1 MTPPQDPA
9 PASATPAPGAPATP
23 TTDATPSSSGMFS
36 RTDAANDGSFAP
48 QDWALFL
55 GISLIWGASFLLM
68 AEALEALTPGMV
80 TLGRVGFGAVT
91 LGVLRLLLHRGE
103 RIAPEDRWRVV
114 ALAVLWVALPFSLIP
129 LAQQWIN
136 SAVAGLLN
144 GATPVLVT
152 VVSVVLVRNAP
163 RPLQVVGLIVGFV
176 GIVLVSLGS
185 AAEGSSQAQGVV
197 LVLAAT
203 VCYGF
208 AINMAPPLQAK
219 YGAVVLM
226 SSVLAVATALVIP
239 TALINLG
246 DNRVEPVPTL
256 AVFAVGALGTGAAYW
271 IFSTLV
277 GRVGSIR
284 ASFIT
289 YLIPVVSLL
298 LGIWLRDDE
307 VTRLALIGAPI
318 TIAGAVLASRRS

>member
-9 PASATPAPGAPATP
+9 PTSSSPGADRAST
-23 TTDATPSSSGMFS
+23 AMFT
-36 RTDAANDGSFAP
+36 RTDAANEGSFAP
-48 QDWALFL
+48 QDWGLFL

-80 TLGRVGFGAVT
+80 TLGRVGFGALI

-103 RIAPEDRWRVV
+103 RIAAEDRFQVV

-152 VVSVVLVRNAP
+152 VVSVVLVRTAP

-185 AAEGSSQAQGVV
+185 AAEGSSQAQGVL

-208 AINMAPPLQAK
+208 AINIAPPLQAK

-226 SSVLAVATALVIP
+226 SSVLAVATILVTP

-246 DNRVEPVPTL
+246 DNRLEVLPTL
-256 AVFAVGALGTGAAYW
+256 AVFAVGAVGTGAAYW

-298 LGIWLRDDE
+298 LGIWLRNDE
-307 VTRLALIGAPI
+307 VTSLALIGAPI
-318 TIAGAVLASRRS
+318 TIVGAVLASRRG

>member
-1 MTPPQDPA
+1 MTA
-9 PASATPAPGAPATP
+9 PAQGRASANL
-23 TTDATPSSSGMFS
+23 FS
-36 RTDAANDGSFAP
+36 RTTATNEGSFAP

-80 TLGRVGFGAVT
+80 TLGRVGSGALT
-91 LGVLRLLLHRGE
+91 LGVLRLLLHRGA
-103 RIAPEDRWRVV
+103 RIAAEDRPRVL
-114 ALAVLWVALPFSLIP
+114 ALAVLWVAVPFSLIP
-129 LAQQWIN
+129 LAQQWVN

-144 GATPVLVT
+144 GATPVLVA
-152 VVSVVLVRNAP
+152 VVSVVLVRTIP
-163 RPLQVVGLIVGFV
+163 RPIQVLGLIVGFS

-185 AAEGSSQAQGVV
+185 AAEGSSQARGVF

-208 AINMAPPLQAK
+208 AINIAPPLQAK
-219 YGAVVLM
+219 YGAIVLM
-226 SSVLAVATALVIP
+226 SSVLAVATVLVIP

-246 DNRVEPVPTL
+246 DNRIELVPSL
-256 AVFAVGALGTGAAYW
+256 AVVAVGAIGTGAAYW

-298 LGIWLRDDE
+298 LGIWLRNDD
-307 VTRLALIGAPI
+307 VTQLALIGAPI
-318 TIAGAVLASRRS
+318 TIVGAVLASRRS